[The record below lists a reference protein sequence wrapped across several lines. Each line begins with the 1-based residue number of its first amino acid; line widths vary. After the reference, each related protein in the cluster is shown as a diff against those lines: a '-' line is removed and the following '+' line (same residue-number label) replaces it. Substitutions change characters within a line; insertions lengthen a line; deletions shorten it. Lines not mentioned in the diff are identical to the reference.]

1 MAGFDELGEMAEEQ
15 VSSSTWM
22 CEPSTSASLRMQTL
36 P

>member
-1 MAGFDELGEMAEEQ
+1 MPGFDELGKVTENS